1 MKESYITTAIPY
13 VNGNPHLGHAM
24 DYLLADT
31 LRRYMMSRGISVRFQ
46 AGTDEHGNKIFK
58 KAAEQG
64 IPVQDFV
71 DQNSQK
77 FQDFIKSLGVE
88 YTDFVR
94 TTDEDHMRRCQAIWE
109 KLSDHIYKGSYE
121 GWYCEGCEGF
131 ITDKEYEE
139 NEGVCPDHK
148 KPYVKLS

>member
-31 LRRYMMSRGISVRFQ
+31 LRRYMIFQGQTVRLQ
-46 AGTDEHGNKIFK
+46 VGTDEHGNKIFK

-71 DQNSQK
+71 DQ
-77 FQDFIKSLGVE
+77 
-88 YTDFVR
+88 T
-94 TTDEDHMRRCQAIWE
+94 
-109 KLSDHIYKGSYE
+109 IYG
-121 GWYCEGCEGF
+121 
-131 ITDKEYEE
+131 TANE
-139 NEGVCPDHK
+139 NEYLLVQT
-148 KPYVKLS
+148 PYSTNNVSLPFKDTLLTGTYRLSFRLYDGSTLIGEVVRYIIIK